1 MLTITIFP
9 LKKLKC
15 STSLVKPLGTPS
27 NTSRPSLRTSYLFGL
42 YLLIK

>member
-1 MLTITIFP
+1 MLTITISP

-27 NTSRPSLRTSYLFGL
+27 DTFRLSLRISYLFGL
-42 YLLIK
+42 YLLIR